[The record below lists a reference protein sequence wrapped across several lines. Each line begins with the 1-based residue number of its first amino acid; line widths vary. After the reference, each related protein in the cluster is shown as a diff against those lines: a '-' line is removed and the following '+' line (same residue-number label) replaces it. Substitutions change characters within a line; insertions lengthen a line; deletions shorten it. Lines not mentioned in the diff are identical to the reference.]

1 MTAGG
6 PSISPE
12 LARELAAIAAGQG
25 CELARVEF
33 KGGVL
38 RLILDRLEGGVNL
51 ADCEAVSKQASA
63 LLDVTEFGD
72 RRYTLEV
79 SSPGLDR
86 ELYGPRDYQR
96 FQGRAVRVTFLEP
109 EGGAKRTVTGR
120 LSAFRPGEGPEGD
133 APGGVIEVVPVE
145 GRDTLEI
152 PLDRIKLARLEI
164 EL

>member
-6 PSISPE
+6 PDFITPQLS
-12 LARELAAIAAGQG
+12 RELAAIAAGQG
-25 CELARVEF
+25 CELAHIEF
-33 KGGVL
+33 KGSVL
-38 RLILDRLEGGVNL
+38 RLILDRIDGGVNL
-51 ADCEAVSKQASA
+51 SDCEAVAKQTSA
-63 LLDVTEFGD
+63 LLDVVDFGE

-86 ELYGPRDYQR
+86 ELYGPKDYQR
-96 FQGRAVRVTFLEP
+96 FEGHAVRVTYLQP

-120 LSAFRPGEGPEGD
+120 LAAFRPTEGNT
-133 APGGVIEVVPVE
+133 GGVIEVE
-145 GRDTLEI
+145 TFDGHESLEI